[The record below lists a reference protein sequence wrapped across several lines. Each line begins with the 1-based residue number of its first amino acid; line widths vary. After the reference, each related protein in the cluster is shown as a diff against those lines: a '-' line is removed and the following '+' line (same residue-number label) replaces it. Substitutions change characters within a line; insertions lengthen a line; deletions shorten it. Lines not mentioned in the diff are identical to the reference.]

1 MSEREPSPYEKQ
13 EYKDEPIEHI
23 SPKDEVDEDESK
35 HVADELITEKLEK
48 PLDLGKYFSTFTYYI
63 LSLLSNA
70 YSICMSLGQ
79 GFYAIEIARFL

>member
-23 SPKDEVDEDESK
+23 SPKDEIDEDESK

-48 PLDLGKYFSTFTYYI
+48 PLDLGKYFHIFAYDI
-63 LSLLSNA
+63 LWLLSNA
-70 YSICMSLGQ
+70 YSNVHVFGAGMK
-79 GFYAIEIARFL
+79 FVMVV